1 METAEII
8 HIITEPSRFRLLQ
21 LLLRHHYCVKALSK
35 KMGVSEPAISQHM
48 RVLKRCG
55 IVEGIKIGYQTI
67 YKTGQCGFSAAA
79 SPAKQ
84 YALAFMDCQFNVTQT
99 SVLHGFLIG
108 KRHLFKTNHQPI
120 TPSVLAIQTRT

>member
-35 KMGVSEPAISQHM
+35 KMGVSESAISQHM

-55 IVEGIKIGYQTI
+55 IAEGIKIGYQIHYQIDKDKILMLIDKLQSLISSRPQAHVITKDLNCTCEYI
-67 YKTGQCGFSAAA
+67 SECIKRD
-79 SPAKQ
+79 AKILSEQ
-84 YALAFMDCQFNVTQT
+84 GY
-99 SVLHGFLIG
+99 G
-108 KRHLFKTNHQPI
+108 K
-120 TPSVLAIQTRT
+120 